1 MFAIENTRTRNSLR
15 TVFEGIFQKYGR
27 DFDEDDEVD
36 LLSLKVVKAGG
47 HLARIKPLA
56 FGRAFRG
63 KGPQQSTD
71 GSPDWLAA
79 DPLEEEEDDDED
91 LGEDVFEFGGR
102 ARAQANRVAH
112 IQSSFNQA
120 VASRRAKDASH
131 HRAKDDTLPAPS
143 QKRPRTFHAA
153 LLRIFCEEQRQ
164 TRQDTRRHCGR
175 PDCFDCVLLT
185 QALLPPPL
193 DRR

>member
-63 KGPQQSTD
+63 KGPQQSAD
-71 GSPDWLAA
+71 DAPGWLPT
-79 DPLEEEEDDDED
+79 DPLDEDEDD

-102 ARAQANRVAH
+102 VRAQANRVAH

-120 VASRRAKDASH
+120 VASRRAKDDDSH
-131 HRAKDDTLPAPS
+131 QAWPKDGDALPAS
-143 QKRPRTFHAA
+143 RKRPRTFHAA
-153 LLRIFCEEQRQ
+153 LLRILREEQRQ
-164 TRQDTRRHCGR
+164 TRQDTRRQCGR

-185 QALLPPPL
+185 QALLPPS